1 MNKYCIIF
9 VYNTIKLYCIDDS
22 PHYIFMVLSVSI
34 EFEEYKEEEEE
45 EEMSKFK
52 AFHVMESTSK
62 TKLSHFLLSINSN
75 YKF

>member
-1 MNKYCIIF
+1 
-9 VYNTIKLYCIDDS
+9 
-22 PHYIFMVLSVSI
+22 MVLSVSI
-34 EFEEYKEEEEE
+34 KFEEYKEEEEE